1 MKRRENGGRDARNG
15 KKKNA
20 FRICSS
26 AEKFLQISADT
37 FRHPVLALQAKED
50 CSRSFPQVSIGFP
63 PFIAW
68 RPHCAAEL
76 ECKIII
82 LFFGR
87 YLLETSM
94 LLFFCL
100 LSVIRRVS
108 TLASQLNVNYL
119 LKPFRFLCDTPNRTT
134 AKNGCRG
141 SETSGFSSVRHQLRQ
156 HPNGY
161 QAEFRSVFCRRT
173 VVCVRR

>member
-50 CSRSFPQVSIGFP
+50 CSRSFPQVSIGFL

-94 LLFFCL
+94 LLFFL
-100 LSVIRRVS
+100 LAKRHKKSV
-108 TLASQLNVNYL
+108 
-119 LKPFRFLCDTPNRTT
+119 DTYISVECKLPP
-134 AKNGCRG
+134 
-141 SETSGFSSVRHQLRQ
+141 ETIPLFMR
-156 HPNGY
+156 Y
-161 QAEFRSVFCRRT
+161 AE
-173 VVCVRR
+173 